1 MQPLSG
7 VYLKPLLQFSKEEL
21 KGFLAA
27 NNYEWR
33 EDISNQQRVYQRN
46 KVRLDLIPLMND
58 LAGGSEALEARIL
71 GMEKQNQYVSS
82 FVQEQLPLYQ
92 KKLQLAKYGNSF
104 ILQSSSALAEFPQIM
119 MSQILFKWIQKAVD
133 ICLPFAQLDE
143 VLRMTNIPAC
153 NEPVSKTLSKE
164 WDLTRLGNEL
174 HLVPRDPSNRGTK
187 ILPTEVVELF
197 SNSQLRVS
205 GDPKLFEVLPVNEG
219 EPTDNIPQDH
229 YLISLSSLI
238 KPSPT
243 SGSSKEEFIIRF
255 PLPGDVVGCNRHR
268 KISQLFTDKKVPV
281 NERKRI
287 PILFHKDVTS
297 GKEIGV
303 KLLSSKYFSSLTK
316 ADDKPFMRINSL
328 QKMEPFNL

>member
-21 KGFLAA
+21 KGFLTA
-27 NNYEWR
+27 NNFEWR
-33 EDISNQQRVYQRN
+33 EDASNQQRVYQRN

-92 KKLQLAKYGNSF
+92 KKLQFSKYGNSF
-104 ILQSSSALAEFPQIM
+104 ILQSSSSLSEFPQII

-133 ICLPFAQLDE
+133 ISLPFAQLDE
-143 VLRMTNIPAC
+143 VLRMTNIPSC

-174 HLVPRDPSNRGTK
+174 QLVPRDLTNRGKK
-187 ILPTEVVELF
+187 IPPTGVVELF

-205 GDPKLFEVLPVNEG
+205 GDPKVFEVKDA
-219 EPTDNIPQDH
+219 EPTDS
-229 YLISLSSLI
+229 ISEDDFLVPLNSLI
-238 KPSPT
+238 NPSPS
-243 SGSSKEEFIIRF
+243 SGNSKEEFIIRF
-255 PLPGDVVGCNRHR
+255 PQPGDVVGWNRHR
-268 KISQLFTDKKVPV
+268 KIAQLFTDKKVPV

-287 PILFHKDVTS
+287 PILFHKDVSS
-297 GKEIGV
+297 GKEKGV
-303 KLLSSKYFSSLTK
+303 KLLSSKYFSALTK
-316 ADDKPFMRINSL
+316 ADDKPFMRISNL